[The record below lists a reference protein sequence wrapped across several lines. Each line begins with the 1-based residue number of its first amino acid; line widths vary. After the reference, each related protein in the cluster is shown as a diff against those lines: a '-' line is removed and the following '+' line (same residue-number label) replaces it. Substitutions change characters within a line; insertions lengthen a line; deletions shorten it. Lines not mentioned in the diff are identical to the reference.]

1 MHHKILKHLLS
12 LFFMVILL
20 TIMGLQWAVKE
31 NSSEVKENIKQ
42 EAENYMIII
51 PKYPLSPE
59 KLHRELKIY

>member
-1 MHHKILKHLLS
+1 
-12 LFFMVILL
+12 MVILL